1 MNFKSVSSFV
11 LSSVLVLGFTQCS
24 QQAAAPQQQA
34 PIAVS
39 GLKIAYIDVDSLL
52 ANYTFYQDLAEE
64 MTRKEEN
71 YRLALT
77 EENNKLQKEYSE
89 HQKKLANGV
98 YSSAERAQSEENRF
112 QKRNQSLM
120 EKSEKYS
127 QELMAESNA
136 NSQKI
141 SETVDN
147 FVKEYNKTHGYNMI
161 ISKASLLYADDA
173 LNITAEILEGLNAAY
188 NQTEK

>member
-77 EENNKLQKEYSE
+77 EEANKWQKDVED
-89 HQKKLANGV
+89 HQKKIVNGV
-98 YSSAERAQSEENRF
+98 YSSNERAQSEENRLA
-112 QKRNQSLM
+112 KRQQALQ
-120 EKSEKYS
+120 EKSDKYT
-127 QELMAESNA
+127 QELLAERDA

-147 FVKEYNKTHGYNMI
+147 FVREYNKTHGYNMI
-161 ISKASLLYADDA
+161 ISKASLLYADEG
-173 LNITAEILEGLNAAY
+173 LNITAEILDGLNAAY
-188 NQTEK
+188 NQPNK

>member
-1 MNFKSVSSFV
+1 
-11 LSSVLVLGFTQCS
+11 
-24 QQAAAPQQQA
+24 
-34 PIAVS
+34 
-39 GLKIAYIDVDSLL
+39 
-52 ANYTFYQDLAEE
+52 

-77 EENNKLQKEYSE
+77 EENNKLQKEYAD
-89 HQKKLANGV
+89 HQNKIKNSV
-98 YSSAERAQSEENRF
+98 YSSVERAQSEENRL
-112 QKRNQSLM
+112 QKKNQALI

-147 FVKEYNKTHGYNMI
+147 YVKEYNKTHGYNMI

>member
-1 MNFKSVSSFV
+1 MNFKSVSTFV

-52 ANYTFYQDLAEE
+52 ANYTFYQDFAEE

-71 YRLALT
+71 YRLVLT
-77 EENNKLQKEYSE
+77 EEATKWQKDVED
-89 HQKKLANGV
+89 HQKKISNGV
-98 YSSAERAQSEENRF
+98 YSSVERAQSEENRLA
-112 QKRNQSLM
+112 KRQQALQ
-120 EKSEKYS
+120 EKSDKYT
-127 QELMAESNA
+127 QELLAERDA

-161 ISKASLLYADDA
+161 ISKASLLYADEA

-188 NQTEK
+188 SQSEK